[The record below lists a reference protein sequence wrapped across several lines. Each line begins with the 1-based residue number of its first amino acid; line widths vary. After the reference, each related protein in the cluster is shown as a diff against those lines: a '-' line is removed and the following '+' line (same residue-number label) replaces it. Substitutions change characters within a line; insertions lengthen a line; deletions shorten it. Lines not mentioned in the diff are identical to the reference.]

1 MCHAKSPGTTPD
13 RRCEAIGKNG
23 AASPWH
29 QGCQGHKPMLICAFT
44 LFGQGL
50 QCRAGS
56 WGCWEHPIS
65 SGQPLPSRSGPF
77 PCLPFL
83 PGTTQ
88 PPTSHREEEHQEGT
102 SWPPT
107 RHRRSSICAILSN
120 GWDERGPSLRW
131 LPLLLLPQAPALS
144 IHRPRSPAPSFSL
157 FLSFIL
163 TLAEMPQHHPG
174 SLVCGM
180 VMLS

>member
-1 MCHAKSPGTTPD
+1 MVRLLLGVRAVRVISPCSFVRSLFLD
-13 RRCEAIGKNG
+13 KDYNAELEAGG
-23 AASPWH
+23 A
-29 QGCQGHKPMLICAFT
+29 
-44 LFGQGL
+44 
-50 QCRAGS
+50 
-56 WGCWEHPIS
+56 
-65 SGQPLPSRSGPF
+65 GQPLPSRSGPF

-88 PPTSHREEEHQEGT
+88 PPTSHRAEEHQEGT